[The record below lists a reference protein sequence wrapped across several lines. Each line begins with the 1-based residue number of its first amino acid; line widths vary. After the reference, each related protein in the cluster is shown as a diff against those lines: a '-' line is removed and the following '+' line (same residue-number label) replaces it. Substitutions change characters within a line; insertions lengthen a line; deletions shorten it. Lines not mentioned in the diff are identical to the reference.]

1 MRNRYLKKFYHV
13 PFLMVMLLL
22 TMVACSNG
30 SGGFPRIASPPAFDY
45 ADGDELRSGMHQ
57 LAFELQK
64 LDLALMAEHDNSPNF
79 RQGVVTS
86 LTNIERIGESLQDGD
101 ISSRHSFLRGGMERF
116 LADVGRA
123 RADASR
129 NRPVYYMAGR
139 VSGSCVSC
147 HRAND

>member
-1 MRNRYLKKFYHV
+1 MQNRYLRKFYQL
-13 PFLMVMLLL
+13 PFLMGVML
-22 TMVACSNG
+22 TMVACSSG
-30 SGGFPRIASPPAFDY
+30 TGGFPRVASPPAFDY

-64 LDLALMAEHDNSPNF
+64 LDLALMSEHDDRPEF

-86 LTNIERIGESLQDGD
+86 LTNIERIGEFLQDGD
-101 ISSRHSFLRGGMERF
+101 ISTRHSFLRGGMQRF
-116 LADVGRA
+116 LADVSRA

-129 NRPVYYMAGR
+129 SRPVYYMAGR

-147 HRAND
+147 HRANE